1 MTSGYICSFLLH
13 FNRRLTPSFNSGED
27 PRKVSCIVFV
37 ERVIAAVVISNL
49 LQHIDCL
56 KCLKTDFL
64 SSVSSTF
71 GSKTQQKALENF
83 SSGKVGWIFHSLK
96 TVTTMLFKLK

>member
-1 MTSGYICSFLLH
+1 MISGSICSFFLH
-13 FNRRLTPSFNSGED
+13 FDRRLTPSFNGDED

-37 ERVIAAVVISNL
+37 ERVIAAAVISSL
-49 LQHIDCL
+49 LQQIDCL

-71 GSKTQQKALENF
+71 GSKTQKKALKNF
-83 SSGKVGWIFHSLK
+83 SSGKVGWIFHLLK
-96 TVTTMLFKLK
+96 NKC